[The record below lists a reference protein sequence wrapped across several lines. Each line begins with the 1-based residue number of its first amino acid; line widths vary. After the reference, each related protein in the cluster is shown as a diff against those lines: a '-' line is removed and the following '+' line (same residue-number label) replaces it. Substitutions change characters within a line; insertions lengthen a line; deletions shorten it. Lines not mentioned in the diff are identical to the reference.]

1 MIYAIKVV
9 GMIKNIHIGNYAL
22 IDKTNIELEK
32 GFTIITGETGAGKSI
47 LLGAIGL
54 TLGQRADVAAI
65 MDKNRKCVVEIT
77 YDVVG
82 YDLQQWFADND
93 LDYDDEV
100 VVRRELTADGKSRAF
115 INDTPVNNKLLKEFG
130 SFLIDVHSQHQSLLI
145 GQPEYQLEIL
155 DAFCGNQVLLKD
167 YRVKYTHRQGL
178 LSELTSLKQ
187 RAKEA
192 EQEEDYL
199 KFQFNQLDEARLRE
213 GEQQELEEE
222 LAVLNNAENIKS
234 AFSESTYVLTE
245 SDNPVIQA
253 LKGVKNRMA
262 TLEGIVKEAADY
274 EQRLSS
280 VILELEDIA
289 DESER
294 MAERV
299 EYNPARVDVINE
311 RLNVM
316 YDLLHK
322 HRLEKVE
329 ELIALKE
336 ELGKKL
342 KGIQSFA
349 EQIEILEKQIKSVET
364 EMDSLAGKLH
374 KARVASE
381 EKLREEM
388 RGLLV
393 SMGIKH
399 AVFKVMITP
408 LDHFTTT
415 GKDDVSFLFSAN
427 KNQEPG
433 ELVKV
438 ASGGE
443 ISRLM
448 LSLKYILSRTKQ
460 LPVIIFDEID
470 TGVSGEIAHR
480 MAEMMKEMAR
490 RMQVISISHLPQIA
504 AAGNCHFKVYKED
517 RGETTISG
525 IRKLTPEERVQEI
538 AGMISGQEITPAAIE
553 TAKILLSAKAGN

>member
-1 MIYAIKVV
+1 
-9 GMIKNIHIGNYAL
+9 MIKNIHIRNYAL
-22 IDKTNIELEK
+22 IDKTDIELEK

-65 MDKNRKCVVEIT
+65 MDKSRKCVVEIT
-77 YDVVG
+77 YNVVG
-82 YDLQQWFADND
+82 YDLQRWFVDND
-93 LDYDDEV
+93 LDYDDFV
-100 VVRRELTADGKSRAF
+100 VVRRELMADGKSRAF
-115 INDTPVNNKLLKEFG
+115 INDTPVNNKVLKEFG

-155 DAFCGNQVLLKD
+155 DAFCGNQSLLKD
-167 YRVKYTHRQGL
+167 YKVKYARCQGVL
-178 LSELTSLKQ
+178 AELNFVKQ
-187 RAKEA
+187 KAKEA
-192 EQEEDYL
+192 AQEEDYL

-213 GEQQELEEE
+213 GEQRELEEE
-222 LAVLNNAENIKS
+222 LAVLNNAESIKS

-245 SDNPVIQA
+245 AEVPVIPS
-253 LKGVKNRMA
+253 LKGLKNKMA
-262 TLEGIVKEAADY
+262 SLEGVVKEATDY
-274 EQRLSS
+274 EQRLNS

-289 DESER
+289 DECER
-294 MAERV
+294 VAERV
-299 EYNPARVDVINE
+299 EYNPVRVDTIND

-322 HRLEKVE
+322 HRVE
-329 ELIALKE
+329 RTEDLITLKE
-336 ELGKKL
+336 ALGEKL

-349 EQIEILEKQIKSVET
+349 TQIEELEKQINVLEK
-364 EMDSLAGKLH
+364 EMDVLAGKIH
-374 KARVASE
+374 KARVESE
-381 EKLREEM
+381 QKLREEM

-393 SMGIKH
+393 GMGIKH
-399 AVFKVMITP
+399 AVFKVVITP
-408 LDHFTTT
+408 LDHFTPT
-415 GKDDVSFLFSAN
+415 GKDDVSFLFAAN

-433 ELVKV
+433 ELAKV

-470 TGVSGEIAHR
+470 TGVSGEIAHS
-480 MAEMMKEMAR
+480 MAAMMKEMAE

-504 AAGNCHFKVYKED
+504 AAGDTHFKVYKED
-517 RGETTISG
+517 DQEGTISR
-525 IRKLTPEERVQEI
+525 IRRLTDEERVIEI
-538 AGMISGQEITPAAIE
+538 AGMISGSVVSKAALE
-553 TAKILLSAKAGN
+553 NARLLLGQF

>member
-1 MIYAIKVV
+1 
-9 GMIKNIHIGNYAL
+9 MIKNIHIRNYAL
-22 IDKTNIELEK
+22 IDKTDIELEK

-65 MDKNRKCVVEIT
+65 MDKSRKCVVEIT
-77 YDVVG
+77 YNVVG
-82 YDLQQWFADND
+82 YDLQQWFVDND
-93 LDYDDEV
+93 LDYDDSV
-100 VVRRELTADGKSRAF
+100 VVRRELMSDGKSRAF
-115 INDTPVNNKLLKEFG
+115 INDTPVNNKVLKEFG

-155 DAFCGNQVLLKD
+155 DAFCGNQSLLKD
-167 YRVKYTHRQGL
+167 YKEKYARRQGM
-178 LSELTSLKQ
+178 LSELNSVKQ
-187 RAKEA
+187 KAREA
-192 EQEEDYL
+192 AQEEDYL

-213 GEQQELEEE
+213 GEQRELEEE
-222 LAVLNNAENIKS
+222 LAVLNNAESIKS

-245 SDNPVIQA
+245 ADVPVIPS
-253 LKGVKNRMA
+253 LKGLKNKMA
-262 TLEGIVKEAADY
+262 SLEGVVKEATDY

-289 DESER
+289 DECER

-299 EYNPARVDVINE
+299 EYNPVRVDTIND

-322 HRLEKVE
+322 HRVE
-329 ELIALKE
+329 RTEDLIALKE
-336 ELGKKL
+336 ALGEKL
-342 KGIQSFA
+342 KGIQSFST
-349 EQIEILEKQIKSVET
+349 QIEELERQINVQEK
-364 EMDSLAGKLH
+364 EMDVLAGRIH
-374 KARVASE
+374 KARVESE
-381 EKLREEM
+381 QKLREEM

-393 SMGIKH
+393 GMGIKH
-399 AVFKVMITP
+399 AVFKVVITP
-408 LDHFTTT
+408 LEHFTPT
-415 GKDDVSFLFSAN
+415 GKDDVSFLFAAN

-433 ELVKV
+433 ELAKV

-470 TGVSGEIAHR
+470 TGVSGEIAHS
-480 MAEMMKEMAR
+480 MAAMMKEMAE

-504 AAGNCHFKVYKED
+504 AAGDSHFKVYKED
-517 RGETTISG
+517 DQEGTISR
-525 IRKLTPEERVQEI
+525 IRRLTDEERVTEI
-538 AGMISGQEITPAAIE
+538 AGMISGSVVSKAALE
-553 TAKILLSAKAGN
+553 NARLLLGQF

>member
-1 MIYAIKVV
+1 
-9 GMIKNIHIGNYAL
+9 MIKNIHIGNYAL

-167 YRVKYTHRQGL
+167 YRVKYTRRQGL

-399 AVFKVMITP
+399 AVFRVMITP
-408 LDHFTTT
+408 LDHFTAT

-470 TGVSGEIAHR
+470 MGFPGKSLTGWPR
-480 MAEMMKEMAR
+480 
-490 RMQVISISHLPQIA
+490 
-504 AAGNCHFKVYKED
+504 
-517 RGETTISG
+517 
-525 IRKLTPEERVQEI
+525 
-538 AGMISGQEITPAAIE
+538 
-553 TAKILLSAKAGN
+553 

>member
-1 MIYAIKVV
+1 
-9 GMIKNIHIGNYAL
+9 MIKNIHIGNYAL

-155 DAFCGNQVLLKD
+155 DAFCGNQALLKD
-167 YRVKYTHRQGL
+167 YRVKYTRRQGL

-213 GEQQELEEE
+213 GEQQELDEE

-262 TLEGIVKEAADY
+262 TLEGIVKEATDY

-329 ELIALKE
+329 ELIALKD

-399 AVFKVMITP
+399 AVFRVMITP
-408 LDHFTTT
+408 LDHFTAT

-490 RMQVISISHLPQIA
+490 RMQVISISHLPKIA
-504 AAGNCHFKVYKED
+504 AAGDHHFKVYKED
-517 RGETTISG
+517 DQVGTISR
-525 IRKLTPEERVQEI
+525 IRRLTDEERVAEI
-538 AGMISGQEITPAAIE
+538 AGMISGSVVSDAALE
-553 TAKILLSAKAGN
+553 NARLLLGQF

>member
-1 MIYAIKVV
+1 
-9 GMIKNIHIGNYAL
+9 MIKNIHIGNYAL

-155 DAFCGNQVLLKD
+155 DAFCGNQALLKD

-187 RAKEA
+187 QAKEA

-253 LKGVKNRMA
+253 LKGVKNRMV

-388 RGLLV
+388 RELLV

-504 AAGNCHFKVYKED
+504 AVGDHHFKVYKED
-517 RGETTISG
+517 DQVGTISR
-525 IRKLTPEERVQEI
+525 IRRLTDEERVAEI
-538 AGMISGQEITPAAIE
+538 AGMISGSVVSDAALE
-553 TAKILLSAKAGN
+553 NARLLLGQF

>member
-1 MIYAIKVV
+1 
-9 GMIKNIHIGNYAL
+9 MIKNILIGNYAL

-155 DAFCGNQVLLKD
+155 DAFCGNQALLKD

-222 LAVLNNAENIKS
+222 LAVLNNAENIIS
-234 AFSESTYVLTE
+234 TFSESTYVLTE

-253 LKGVKNRMA
+253 LKGVKNRMV
-262 TLEGIVKEAADY
+262 TLEGIVKEATDY

-504 AAGNCHFKVYKED
+504 AAGNCHFKEYKED

-525 IRKLTPEERVQEI
+525 IRKLTPEERVQEL

>member
-1 MIYAIKVV
+1 
-9 GMIKNIHIGNYAL
+9 MIKNIHIGNYAL

-155 DAFCGNQVLLKD
+155 DAFCGNQALLKD
-167 YRVKYTHRQGL
+167 YRVKYTRRQGL

-199 KFQFNQLDEARLRE
+199 KFQFNQLDEARLRK

-253 LKGVKNRMA
+253 LKGVKNRMT

>member
-1 MIYAIKVV
+1 
-9 GMIKNIHIGNYAL
+9 MIKNIHIGNYAL

-82 YDLQQWFADND
+82 YDLQPWFADND

-155 DAFCGNQVLLKD
+155 DAFCGNQALLKD

-178 LSELTSLKQ
+178 LSELTLLKQ
-187 RAKEA
+187 QAKEA

-299 EYNPARVDVINE
+299 EYNPTRVDVINE

-329 ELIALKE
+329 ELIALKG

>member
-1 MIYAIKVV
+1 
-9 GMIKNIHIGNYAL
+9 MIKNIHIGNYAL

>member
-1 MIYAIKVV
+1 
-9 GMIKNIHIGNYAL
+9 MIKNIHIGNYAL

-155 DAFCGNQVLLKD
+155 DAFCGNQALLKD

-187 RAKEA
+187 QAKEA

-253 LKGVKNRMA
+253 LKGVKNRMV

-342 KGIQSFA
+342 KGIQSFE

-388 RGLLV
+388 RELLV

-504 AAGNCHFKVYKED
+504 AVGDHHFKVYKED
-517 RGETTISG
+517 DQVGTISR
-525 IRKLTPEERVQEI
+525 IRRLTDEERVVEI
-538 AGMISGQEITPAAIE
+538 AGMISGSVVSDAALE
-553 TAKILLSAKAGN
+553 NARLLLGQF

>member
-1 MIYAIKVV
+1 
-9 GMIKNIHIGNYAL
+9 MIKNIHIGNYAL

-155 DAFCGNQVLLKD
+155 DAFCGNQTLLKD
-167 YRVKYTHRQGL
+167 YRVKYTRRQGL

-262 TLEGIVKEAADY
+262 TLEGIVKEATDY

-349 EQIEILEKQIKSVET
+349 EQIEILEQQIKSVET

-408 LDHFTTT
+408 LDHFTVT

-504 AAGNCHFKVYKED
+504 AAGDLHFKVYKED
-517 RGETTISG
+517 DQVGTISR
-525 IRKLTPEERVQEI
+525 IRRLTDEERVAEI
-538 AGMISGQEITPAAIE
+538 AGMISGSVVSDAALE
-553 TAKILLSAKAGN
+553 NARLLLGQF

>member
-1 MIYAIKVV
+1 
-9 GMIKNIHIGNYAL
+9 MIKNIHIGNYAL

-82 YDLQQWFADND
+82 YDLQPWFADND

-155 DAFCGNQVLLKD
+155 DAFCGNQALLKD

>member
-1 MIYAIKVV
+1 
-9 GMIKNIHIGNYAL
+9 MIKNIHIGNYAL

-155 DAFCGNQVLLKD
+155 DAFCGNQALLKD
-167 YRVKYTHRQGL
+167 YRVKYTRRQGL

-187 RAKEA
+187 QAKEA

-253 LKGVKNRMA
+253 LKGVKNRMV

-388 RGLLV
+388 RELLV

-504 AAGNCHFKVYKED
+504 AVGDHHFKVYKED
-517 RGETTISG
+517 DQVGTISR
-525 IRKLTPEERVQEI
+525 IRRLTDEERVVEI
-538 AGMISGQEITPAAIE
+538 AGMISGSVVSDAALE
-553 TAKILLSAKAGN
+553 NARLLLGQF

>member
-1 MIYAIKVV
+1 
-9 GMIKNIHIGNYAL
+9 MIKNIHIGNYAL

-115 INDTPVNNKLLKEFG
+115 INDTPVNNKLLKVFG

-155 DAFCGNQVLLKD
+155 DAFCGNQALLKD
-167 YRVKYTHRQGL
+167 YRVKYTRRQGL

-192 EQEEDYL
+192 EQEEDFL

-253 LKGVKNRMA
+253 LKGVKNRMV

-388 RGLLV
+388 RELLV

-504 AAGNCHFKVYKED
+504 AVGDHHFKVYKED
-517 RGETTISG
+517 DQVGTISR
-525 IRKLTPEERVQEI
+525 IRRLTDEERVVEI
-538 AGMISGQEITPAAIE
+538 AGMISGSVVSDAALE
-553 TAKILLSAKAGN
+553 NARLLLGQF

>member
-1 MIYAIKVV
+1 
-9 GMIKNIHIGNYAL
+9 MIKNIHIGNYAL

-82 YDLQQWFADND
+82 YDLQPWFADND

-155 DAFCGNQVLLKD
+155 DAFCGNQALLKD

-178 LSELTSLKQ
+178 LSELTLLKQ
-187 RAKEA
+187 QAKEA

-294 MAERV
+294 MAERG
-299 EYNPARVDVINE
+299 EYNPTRVDVINE

-329 ELIALKE
+329 ELIALKG

-504 AAGNCHFKVYKED
+504 AMADNHYRIEKEPK
-517 RGETTISG
+517 GALTTTHI
-525 IRKLTPEERVQEI
+525 TPLDHEMMVEEI
-538 AGMISGQEITPAAIE
+538 ARLLGGVEITDTVLENARE
-553 TAKILLSAKAGN
+553 MKALADTMKKSHSRS

>member
-1 MIYAIKVV
+1 
-9 GMIKNIHIGNYAL
+9 MIKNIHIRNYAL
-22 IDKTNIELEK
+22 IDKTDIELEK

-65 MDKNRKCVVEIT
+65 MDKSRKCVVEIT
-77 YDVVG
+77 YNVVG
-82 YDLQQWFADND
+82 YDLQQWFVDND
-93 LDYDDEV
+93 LDYDDSV
-100 VVRRELTADGKSRAF
+100 VVRRELMSDGKSRAF
-115 INDTPVNNKLLKEFG
+115 INDTPVNNKVLKEFG

-155 DAFCGNQVLLKD
+155 DAFCGNQSLLKD
-167 YRVKYTHRQGL
+167 YKEKYARRQGM
-178 LSELTSLKQ
+178 LSELNSVKQ
-187 RAKEA
+187 KAREA
-192 EQEEDYL
+192 AQEEDYL

-213 GEQQELEEE
+213 GEQRELEEE
-222 LAVLNNAENIKS
+222 LAVLNNAESIKS

-245 SDNPVIQA
+245 ADVPVIPS
-253 LKGVKNRMA
+253 LKGLKNKMA
-262 TLEGIVKEAADY
+262 SLEGVVKEATDY

-289 DESER
+289 DECER

-299 EYNPARVDVINE
+299 EYNPVRVDTIND

-322 HRLEKVE
+322 HRVEKTE
-329 ELIALKE
+329 DLIALKE
-336 ELGKKL
+336 ALGEKL
-342 KGIQSFA
+342 KGIQSFST
-349 EQIEILEKQIKSVET
+349 QIEELERQINVLEK
-364 EMDSLAGKLH
+364 EMDVLAGRIH
-374 KARVASE
+374 KARVESE
-381 EKLREEM
+381 QKLREEM

-393 SMGIKH
+393 GMGIKH
-399 AVFKVMITP
+399 AVFKVVITP
-408 LDHFTTT
+408 LEHFTPT
-415 GKDDVSFLFSAN
+415 GKDDVSFLFAAN

-433 ELVKV
+433 ELAKV

-470 TGVSGEIAHR
+470 TGVSGEIAHS
-480 MAEMMKEMAR
+480 MAAMMKEMAE

-504 AAGNCHFKVYKED
+504 AAGDSHFKVYKED
-517 RGETTISG
+517 DQEGTISR
-525 IRKLTPEERVQEI
+525 IRRLTDEERVTEI
-538 AGMISGQEITPAAIE
+538 AGMISGSVVSKAALE
-553 TAKILLSAKAGN
+553 NARLLLGQF

>member
-1 MIYAIKVV
+1 
-9 GMIKNIHIGNYAL
+9 MIKNIHIGNYAL

-130 SFLIDVHSQHQSLLI
+130 SFLI
-145 GQPEYQLEIL
+145 EIL
-155 DAFCGNQVLLKD
+155 DAFCGNQALLKD
-167 YRVKYTHRQGL
+167 YRVKYTRRQGL

-262 TLEGIVKEAADY
+262 TLEGIVKEATDY

-329 ELIALKE
+329 ELIALKD

-408 LDHFTTT
+408 LDHFTAT

-504 AAGNCHFKVYKED
+504 AAGDHHFKVYKED
-517 RGETTISG
+517 DQVGTISR
-525 IRKLTPEERVQEI
+525 IRRLTDEERVAEI
-538 AGMISGQEITPAAIE
+538 AGMISGSVVSDAALE
-553 TAKILLSAKAGN
+553 NARLLLGQF

>member
-1 MIYAIKVV
+1 
-9 GMIKNIHIGNYAL
+9 MIKNIHIGNYAL

-155 DAFCGNQVLLKD
+155 DAFCGNQALLKD

-187 RAKEA
+187 QAKEA

-253 LKGVKNRMA
+253 LKGVKNRMV

-388 RGLLV
+388 RELLV

-504 AAGNCHFKVYKED
+504 AVGDHHFKVYKED
-517 RGETTISG
+517 DQVGTISR
-525 IRKLTPEERVQEI
+525 IRRLTDEERVVEI
-538 AGMISGQEITPAAIE
+538 AGMISGSVVSDAALE
-553 TAKILLSAKAGN
+553 NARLLLGQF

>member
-1 MIYAIKVV
+1 
-9 GMIKNIHIGNYAL
+9 MIKNIHIGNYAL

-155 DAFCGNQVLLKD
+155 DAFCGNQALLKD
-167 YRVKYTHRQGL
+167 YRVKYTRRQGL

-262 TLEGIVKEAADY
+262 TLEGIVKEATDY

-329 ELIALKE
+329 ELIALKD

-399 AVFKVMITP
+399 AVFRVMITP
-408 LDHFTTT
+408 LDHFTAT

-504 AAGNCHFKVYKED
+504 SAGDHHFKVYKED
-517 RGETTISG
+517 DQVGTISR
-525 IRKLTPEERVQEI
+525 IRRLTDEERVAEI
-538 AGMISGQEITPAAIE
+538 AGMISGSVVSDAALE
-553 TAKILLSAKAGN
+553 NARLLLGQF

>member
-1 MIYAIKVV
+1 
-9 GMIKNIHIGNYAL
+9 MIKNIHIRNYAL
-22 IDKTNIELEK
+22 IDKTDIELEK

-65 MDKNRKCVVEIT
+65 MDKSRKCVVEIT
-77 YDVVG
+77 YNVVG
-82 YDLQQWFADND
+82 YDLQRWFVDND
-93 LDYDDEV
+93 LDYDDFV
-100 VVRRELTADGKSRAF
+100 VVRRELMADGKSRAF
-115 INDTPVNNKLLKEFG
+115 INDTPVNNKVLKEFG

-155 DAFCGNQVLLKD
+155 DAFCGNQSLLKD
-167 YRVKYTHRQGL
+167 YKVKYARRQGVL
-178 LSELTSLKQ
+178 AELNFVKQ
-187 RAKEA
+187 KAREA
-192 EQEEDYL
+192 AQEEDYL

-213 GEQQELEEE
+213 GEQRELEEE
-222 LAVLNNAENIKS
+222 LAVLNNAESIKS

-245 SDNPVIQA
+245 AEVPVIPS
-253 LKGVKNRMA
+253 LKGLKNKMA
-262 TLEGIVKEAADY
+262 SLEGVVKEATDY
-274 EQRLSS
+274 EQRLNS

-289 DESER
+289 DECER
-294 MAERV
+294 VAERV
-299 EYNPARVDVINE
+299 EYNPVRVDTIND

-322 HRLEKVE
+322 HRVE
-329 ELIALKE
+329 RTEDLITLKE
-336 ELGKKL
+336 ALGEKL

-349 EQIEILEKQIKSVET
+349 TQIEELEKQINVLEK
-364 EMDSLAGKLH
+364 EMDVLAGKIH
-374 KARVASE
+374 KARVESE
-381 EKLREEM
+381 QKLREEM

-393 SMGIKH
+393 GMGIKH
-399 AVFKVMITP
+399 AVFKVVITP
-408 LDHFTTT
+408 LDHFTPT
-415 GKDDVSFLFSAN
+415 GKDDVSFLFAAN

-433 ELVKV
+433 ELAKV

-470 TGVSGEIAHR
+470 TGVSGEIAHS
-480 MAEMMKEMAR
+480 MAAMMKEMAE

-504 AAGNCHFKVYKED
+504 AAGDTHFKVYKED
-517 RGETTISG
+517 DQVGTISR
-525 IRKLTPEERVQEI
+525 IRRLTDEERVIEI
-538 AGMISGQEITPAAIE
+538 AGMISGSVVSKAALE
-553 TAKILLSAKAGN
+553 NARLLLGQF